1 MSEEGVERRLTTIL
15 AAAAMAKWSPRWP
28 PVAGGLAVLVMVTGV
43 ALWQEQIVAAHAVE
57 LTDEEE
63 VHQARHDTENAEAH
77 DAYLQGWAHY
87 KLLTPESLAKAM
99 PFFEEAINLDPNYA
113 QAHAALASVY
123 WDVYQNDWAFDLN
136 MPSTRAESR
145 ANEHLREAL
154 KAPTPLAHVLQSRMF
169 ASLGFPDEAV
179 LEAQKAVALDANDAT
194 ALASLASAL
203 VQAERSKEGLAY
215 MEEAMRLDPRHPPSY
230 LITLGAAQFGMEQ
243 FDDAAA
249 TFERAV
255 KRNPENELPLIYLA
269 SSYGHLGR
277 IKDADD
283 AIEAANNMRAKLG
296 MGDLTLE
303 RIAPFSSS
311 SPFRGEIDFPRFGG
325 RLAQERVRAGLS
337 DIPALRWQYL
347 ITRHRVLD
355 AGNTW
360 WEVKGATEID
370 IATAKSLHDRGAVFI
385 DTSHPD
391 VRQEQQIPGAV
402 HLTYYRFTDSA
413 QARFTEETLIAVV
426 DKTVEIVVY
435 CDDCYNRVWDA
446 AKAVNWGYQKV
457 YFFRGGA
464 QAWKDAGYPV
474 ETGQ

>member
-1 MSEEGVERRLTTIL
+1 MTDEPAERRLTTIL
-15 AAAAMAKWSPRWP
+15 AAAAMAKWLPRLP
-28 PVAGGLAVLVMVTGV
+28 PVANGLAVLVMVTGV
-43 ALWQEQIVAAHAVE
+43 ALLWEPIVASHAVE

-63 VHQARHDTENAEAH
+63 VHQTHHDTENAEAH
-77 DAYLQGWAHY
+77 DAFLQGWAHY

-113 QAHAALASVY
+113 QAHAALASVF
-123 WDVYQNDWAFDLN
+123 WDVYQNDWAFDLG
-136 MPSTRAESR
+136 MSSFRAESR
-145 ANEHLREAL
+145 ANEHLEEAL
-154 KAPTPLAHVLQSRMF
+154 KGPTPLAHVLQSRMF

-179 LEAQKAVALDANDAT
+179 LEAEKAVALDANDAA
-194 ALASLASAL
+194 ALAGLASAL
-203 VQAERSKEGLAY
+203 VQVERPKEGLAY
-215 MEEAMRLDPRHPPSY
+215 IEEAMRLNPHHPPSY
-230 LITLGAAQFGMEQ
+230 LITLGGAQFGMEQ
-243 FDDAAA
+243 FDDAAV

-255 KRNPENELPLIYLA
+255 KRYPENELPLIYLA

-283 AIEAANNMRAKLG
+283 AINGANDMRAKRG
-296 MGDLTLE
+296 RGDLTLE
-303 RIAPFSSS
+303 NIASFSSS

-337 DIPALRWQYL
+337 NIPALRWQYL
-347 ITRHRVLD
+347 ITRHRALD
-355 AGNTW
+355 AGSTW
-360 WEVKGATEID
+360 WEVKGATQID
-370 IATAKSLHDRGAVFI
+370 VATAKSLHDRGVVFI

-391 VRQEQQIPGAV
+391 ARQENQIPGAV
-402 HLTYYRFTDSA
+402 HLTYFRFTDST

-435 CDDCYNRVWDA
+435 CDDCYNRVWEA

-474 ETGQ
+474 ETRP